1 MEQMLT
7 QHKLPCKSERQRFW
21 ADSFL
26 SSGHHLPV
34 HLPDLAVPG
43 YFFWGYVKSR
53 VCKMRPANI
62 ADLQRQVLKHIEGI
76 PKEMLQC
83 VMTAFPSQLLEC
95 NE

>member
-1 MEQMLT
+1 
-7 QHKLPCKSERQRFW
+7 
-21 ADSFL
+21 
-26 SSGHHLPV
+26 
-34 HLPDLAVPG
+34 
-43 YFFWGYVKSR
+43 
-53 VCKMRPANI
+53 MRPANI